1 MIPHIYNYKEED
13 LRVDYELKQLQSNE
27 SGT

>member
-13 LRVDYELKQLQSNE
+13 LRVDYELKRLVSF
-27 SGT
+27 S